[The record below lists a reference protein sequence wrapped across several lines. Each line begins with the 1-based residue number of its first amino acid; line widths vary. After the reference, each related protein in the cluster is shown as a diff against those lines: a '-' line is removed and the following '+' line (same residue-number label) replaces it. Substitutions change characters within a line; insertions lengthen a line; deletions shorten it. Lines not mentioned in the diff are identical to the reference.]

1 MKESGGIVLRPHQ
14 EEAVEAI
21 VRGLDIPPGE
31 RIPEAGLR
39 ATVVAA
45 CGTGKTFIAAAA
57 ALRLARHGRV
67 LVLLPTL
74 DLLTQTVREWRLAGH
89 SGPAVAVCSLED
101 DPQLWQFDVRT
112 TTSAPQLGLWHGRG
126 PVTVYATYASLPV
139 IAEAHEGLYGLPM
152 DVFDLVVVDEAHRT
166 SGSVGKAWADV
177 HRQEVI
183 PAMRRLYMTAT
194 PRIWMERPSRSRAQE
209 PGEAR
214 WFAEEKEQEG
224 PRRGAGKSER
234 RGLEE
239 TEEQRRLAGEAEE
252 QRGEGG
258 EAERGERVY
267 VSRPRLDRLPKELAC
282 SMDDERVF
290 GPVVYELSLADAISR
305 GLLAK
310 YQIVVAELTDPVVT
324 PDRLTGVER
333 YEEQLRGERLAAV
346 QTALLETMA
355 VHGLRT
361 TITFHHRTVEAEAF
375 AAGLDRVAS
384 RLHAVD
390 PGRHPE
396 RVWAGW
402 LCGEHDGAYRQSVL
416 AGFGR
421 RAGRAVLSN
430 CRVLGEGVD
439 IRSVDSVALIDP
451 KGSAVDIVQ
460 AIGRALR
467 QKPGEGKMATLI
479 VPVFLAPGEKPEDM
493 ISSES
498 YRPLIRV
505 LEGLRAHDEKAV
517 EMLAIPQE
525 SRKRIVDPS
534 RPVGKAPEEGEEE
547 SRLLLRFATPRDPA
561 LIAKWITYQ
570 VIHTERQDW
579 RRGVEAAW
587 RYRRREG
594 DLGVPY
600 EHVETA
606 GAFPLGRWLSD
617 QRRAYRAGTMTGERA
632 AELEEL
638 GIVWDTADAGFEQ
651 NLAAARAYYELHG
664 TLAAPRH
671 ATILDQAV
679 GQWLTNVR
687 RPGGL
692 GKDPDRAQR
701 RAAQLAA
708 IDPDWNPGALGWT
721 VGWQRHYA
729 YLAQLLADGAR
740 LTAVEPGVTR
750 HGEDIGRWLATQQRN
765 WGRLNEEQQAR
776 LEGLG
781 VEPQKAVRARRAPAK
796 TTTAT
801 ASRAGGRAFQRG
813 LEALQQYIAREGR
826 LPGRGA
832 VEELP
837 DGPHRVGIWIGNQKA
852 RRDKLDQAQLAALA
866 DLGVDWAQ

>member
-1 MKESGGIVLRPHQ
+1 MQKSGDIMLRPHQ

-21 VRGLDIPPGE
+21 VRGLDIPPGK
-31 RIPEAGLR
+31 RIPKAGLR

-45 CGTGKTFIAAAA
+45 CGTGKTFMAAAA

-67 LVLLPTL
+67 LVLLPTI

-101 DPQLWQFDVRT
+101 DPQLWQLDVRT

-166 SGSVGKAWADV
+166 SGSAGKAWADV
-177 HRQEVI
+177 HRQDVI

-194 PRIWMERPSRSRAQE
+194 PRIWMERPPRSRAQE
-209 PGEAR
+209 R
-214 WFAEEKEQEG
+214 
-224 PRRGAGKSER
+224 ER
-234 RGLEE
+234 EE
-239 TEEQRRLAGEAEE
+239 TRRREAETE
-252 QRGEGG
+252 RKERE
-258 EAERGERVY
+258 EAEAEGRVY
-267 VSRPRLDRLPKELAC
+267 VNRPRWDRLPKELAC

-290 GPVVYELSLADAISR
+290 GPVVYELSLASAISR

-324 PDRLTGVER
+324 PDRLNSEER
-333 YEEQLRGERLAAV
+333 YEEQLRGQRLAAM

-355 VHGLRT
+355 EHGLQT

-396 RVWAGW
+396 RVWSGW
-402 LCGEHDGAYRQSVL
+402 LCGEHEGAHRQSVL
-416 AGFGR
+416 ADFGR

-439 IRSVDSVALIDP
+439 IRATDSVALIDP

-479 VPVFLAPGEKPEDM
+479 VPVFLKEGEKPEDM
-493 ISSES
+493 LSSDS
-498 YRPLIRV
+498 YRPLVRV
-505 LEGLRAHDEKAV
+505 LAGLRAHDEKAV
-517 EMLAIPQE
+517 EMLAVPQE
-525 SRKRIVDPS
+525 PRKRVVEPS
-534 RPVGKAPEEGEEE
+534 QPVGTAPEEGEEE
-547 SRLLLRFATPRDPA
+547 SRLLLRFAAPRDPA

-570 VIHTERQDW
+570 VINTERQDW
-579 RRGVEAAW
+579 RRGAEAAL
-587 RYRRREG
+587 RYRQREG
-594 DLGVPY
+594 DLDVPY
-600 EHVETA
+600 EHVETE

-638 GIVWDTADAGFEQ
+638 GIVWDTADAGFAT
-651 NLAAARAYYELHG
+651 NLAAARAYYEFHG

-671 ATILDQAV
+671 ATTLDQAV

-692 GKDPDRAQR
+692 GKDPVRAQR
-701 RAAQLAA
+701 RAAALSA
-708 IDPDWNPGALGWT
+708 IDPDWNPGTLGWT
-721 VGWQRHYA
+721 VDWQRHYA
-729 YLAQLLADGAR
+729 YLTQLLAEGAR
-740 LTAVEPGVTR
+740 PAAIVPGVTR
-750 HGEDIGRWLATQQRN
+750 HGDDIGRWLTTQRRDFSRLNAEQQR
-765 WGRLNEEQQAR
+765 RLGE
-776 LEGLG
+776 LG
-781 VEPQKAVRARRAPAK
+781 VKKAVRARKAPAK
-796 TTTAT
+796 TAA
-801 ASRAGGRAFQRG
+801 ASGPRAGGEAFQKG
-813 LEALQQYIAREGR
+813 LEALAQYIAREGV
-826 LPGRGA
+826 LPGRAG
-832 VEELP
+832 VQEMP
-837 DGPHRVGIWIGNQKA
+837 DGDIRRVGVWLANQKQ
-852 RRDKLDQAQLAALA
+852 RRDRLDQAQLTALA
-866 DLGVDWAQ
+866 DLGVQWAQ

>member
-1 MKESGGIVLRPHQ
+1 MQKSGDIVLRPHQ

-21 VRGLDIPPGE
+21 VRGLDIPPGK

-45 CGTGKTFIAAAA
+45 CGTGKTFMAAAA

-89 SGPAVAVCSLED
+89 TGPAVAVCSLED
-101 DPQLWQFDVRT
+101 DPQLWQLDVRT

-139 IAEAHEGLYGLPM
+139 LAEAHEGAYGLPM

-166 SGSVGKAWADV
+166 SGSAGKAWADV

-194 PRIWMERPSRSRAQE
+194 PRVWMERPPRSRAQE
-209 PGEAR
+209 REM
-214 WFAEEKEQEG
+214 
-224 PRRGAGKSER
+224 
-234 RGLEE
+234 EE
-239 TEEQRRLAGEAEE
+239 TRRLAEEEQEVQEGRRPTAEKEPVGQAEAEA
-252 QRGEGG
+252 EGP
-258 EAERGERVY
+258 VY

-310 YQIVVAELTDPVVT
+310 YQIVVAELTDPIVT
-324 PDRLTGVER
+324 PDRLNGVER
-333 YEEQLRGERLAAV
+333 YEEQLRGERLAAI

-355 VHGLRT
+355 AHGLQT

-375 AAGLDRVAS
+375 AAGLPRVAA
-384 RLHAVD
+384 RLHQVD

-396 RVWAGW
+396 RVWSGW
-402 LCGEHDGAYRQSVL
+402 LCGDHEGTHRQTVL
-416 AGFGR
+416 ADFGR

-430 CRVLGEGVD
+430 CKVLGEGVD
-439 IRSVDSVALIDP
+439 IRATDSVALIDP

-467 QKPGEGKMATLI
+467 QQPGQGKTATLI
-479 VPVFLAPGEKPEDM
+479 VPIFLGADEKPEDM
-493 ISSES
+493 LSSNS

-525 SRKRIVDPS
+525 NQKRVVNPS
-534 RPVGKAPEEGEEE
+534 LPVGKVPEEGEEE
-547 SRLLLRFATPRDPA
+547 SRLLLRFAAPRDPA
-561 LIAKWITYQ
+561 LIAKWINYQ
-570 VIHTERQDW
+570 VINTERQDW
-579 RRGVEAAW
+579 RRGAEAAY
-587 RYRRREG
+587 RYRHREEHL
-594 DLGVPY
+594 DVPY
-600 EHVETA
+600 EHVEVV

-617 QRRAYRAGTMTGERA
+617 QRRTYRAGTMTGKRA

-638 GIVWDTADAGFEQ
+638 GIVWDTADTGFEQ
-651 NLAAARAYYELHG
+651 NLGAARAYHELHG

-671 ATILDQAV
+671 ATALDRAV

-692 GKDPDRAQR
+692 GKDPERAQR
-701 RAAQLAA
+701 RAAALAA
-708 IDPDWNPGALGWT
+708 IDPDWNPRTLGWT
-721 VGWQRHYA
+721 VDWQRHYA
-729 YLAQLLADGAR
+729 YLAQLLAEGAQP
-740 LTAVEPGVTR
+740 AAIMPGVTR
-750 HGEDIGRWLATQQRN
+750 HGDDIGRWTTTQRRN
-765 WGRLNEEQQAR
+765 WDRLNEEQQRR
-776 LEGLG
+776 LGALG
-781 VEPQKAVRARRAPAK
+781 VGPQKAPPARKTAAK
-796 TTTAT
+796 TAT
-801 ASRAGGRAFQRG
+801 ATGPRSGGEAFQKG
-813 LEALQQYIAREGR
+813 LQALQQYIAREGA
-826 LPGRGA
+826 LPGRA
-832 VEELP
+832 VVERLP
-837 DGPHRVGIWIGNQKA
+837 DGTEHRTGIWISNQKA
-852 RRDKLDQAQLAALA
+852 RRDRLDPAQLAALA
-866 DLGVDWAQ
+866 DLGIDWAAP

>member
-1 MKESGGIVLRPHQ
+1 MQKSGDIVLRPHQ

-21 VRGLDIPPGE
+21 ARGLDIPPGK

-45 CGTGKTFIAAAA
+45 CGTGKTFMAAAA

-89 SGPAVAVCSLED
+89 TGPAVAVCSLED
-101 DPQLWQFDVRT
+101 DPQLWQLDVRT

-139 IAEAHEGLYGLPM
+139 LAEAHEGAYGLPM

-166 SGSVGKAWADV
+166 SGSAGKAWADV

-183 PAMRRLYMTAT
+183 PAMRRLYITAT
-194 PRIWMERPSRSRAQE
+194 PRVWMERPPRSRAQE
-209 PGEAR
+209 REREEAR
-214 WFAEEKEQEG
+214 RLAEEKM
-224 PRRGAGKSER
+224 ER
-234 RGLEE
+234 RE
-239 TEEQRRLAGEAEE
+239 RAEAEA
-252 QRGEGG
+252 EG
-258 EAERGERVY
+258 RIY
-267 VSRPRLDRLPKELAC
+267 VSRPRWDRLPKELAC

-290 GPVVYELSLADAISR
+290 GPVVYELSLASAISR

-324 PDRLTGVER
+324 PQRLNSEER
-333 YEEQLRGERLAAV
+333 YEEQLRGQRLAAT

-355 VHGLRT
+355 EHGLQT

-390 PGRHPE
+390 PARHPE
-396 RVWAGW
+396 RVWSGW
-402 LCGEHDGAYRQSVL
+402 LCGDHEGAHRQTVL
-416 AGFGR
+416 ADFGR

-439 IRSVDSVALIDP
+439 IRATDSVALIDP

-479 VPVFLAPGEKPEDM
+479 VPVFLREDEKPEDM
-493 ISSES
+493 LSSNS
-498 YRPLIRV
+498 YRPLVRV
-505 LEGLRAHDEKAV
+505 LAGLRAHDEKAV
-517 EMLAIPQE
+517 EMLAVPQE
-525 SRKRIVDPS
+525 NQKRIVDPS
-534 RPVGKAPEEGEEE
+534 LPVGKAPEEGEEE
-547 SRLLLRFATPRDPA
+547 SRLLLRFAAPRDPA

-570 VIHTERQDW
+570 VINTERQDW
-579 RRGVEAAW
+579 RRGAEAAY
-587 RYRRREG
+587 RYRQREG
-594 DLGVPY
+594 HLDVPY

-617 QRRAYRAGTMTGERA
+617 QRRTFRAGTMTGERA

-638 GIVWDTADAGFEQ
+638 GIVWDTADAGFAT
-651 NLAAARAYYELHG
+651 NLGAARAYYELHG
-664 TLAAPRH
+664 TLAAPRG
-671 ATILDQAV
+671 ATILDIAI
-679 GQWLTNVR
+679 GQYLTNIR

-692 GKDPDRAQR
+692 GKDPVRAQR
-701 RAAQLAA
+701 RAAALAA
-708 IDPDWNPGALGWT
+708 IDPDWNPGTLGWT
-721 VGWQRHYA
+721 VDWQRHYA
-729 YLAQLLADGAR
+729 YLTQLLAEGAR
-740 LTAVEPGVTR
+740 LTAIVPGVTR
-750 HGEDIGRWLATQQRN
+750 HGEDVGRWLASQRRN
-765 WGRLNEEQQAR
+765 WDRLNEEQQRR
-776 LEGLG
+776 LGELG
-781 VEPQKAVRARRAPAK
+781 VKKAPRARKAAAK
-796 TTTAT
+796 TTSACGPRTG
-801 ASRAGGRAFQRG
+801 SPAFQKG
-813 LEALQQYIAREGR
+813 LEALQQYVAREGGM
-826 LPGRGA
+826 PGRA
-832 VEELP
+832 VVERLP
-837 DGPHRVGIWIGNQKA
+837 DGTEHRTGIWIGNQKA
-852 RRDKLDQAQLAALA
+852 RRDRLDAAQLAALA
-866 DLGVDWAQ
+866 DLGIDWAAG

>member
-1 MKESGGIVLRPHQ
+1 MQKTGDIALRPHQ

-21 VRGLDIPPGE
+21 VRGLDIPSRK
-31 RIPEAGLR
+31 RIPEGGLR

-45 CGTGKTFIAAAA
+45 CGTGKTFMAAAA

-101 DPQLWQFDVRT
+101 DPQLWQLDVRT

-126 PVTVYATYASLPV
+126 PITVYATYASLPV

-152 DVFDLVVVDEAHRT
+152 DVFDLVIVDEAHRT
-166 SGSVGKAWADV
+166 SGSAGKAWADV

-194 PRIWMERPSRSRAQE
+194 PRIWMERPPRTRAQE
-209 PGEAR
+209 RE
-214 WFAEEKEQEG
+214 
-224 PRRGAGKSER
+224 
-234 RGLEE
+234 LEE
-239 TEEQRRLAGEAEE
+239 ARRLADEERRREAEAEE
-252 QRGEGG
+252 RR
-258 EAERGERVY
+258 EAEAEGQTY
-267 VSRPRLDRLPKELAC
+267 VSRPRWDRLPKELAC
-282 SMDDERVF
+282 SMDDEKVF
-290 GPVVYELSLADAISR
+290 GPVVYELSLASAISR

-324 PDRLTGVER
+324 PDRLNGEER
-333 YEEQLRGERLAAV
+333 YAEQLRGQRLAAM

-355 VHGLRT
+355 AHGLQT

-396 RVWAGW
+396 RVWSGW
-402 LCGEHDGAYRQSVL
+402 LCGEHEGAHRQAVL
-416 AGFGR
+416 ADFGR

-439 IRSVDSVALIDP
+439 IRSVDSVALVDP
-451 KGSAVDIVQ
+451 RGSAVDIVQ

-467 QKPGEGKMATLI
+467 QHPGQGKIATLI
-479 VPVFLAPGEKPEDM
+479 VPVFLGADEKPEDM
-493 ISSES
+493 LSSNS

-505 LEGLRAHDEKAV
+505 LEGLRAHDSRAV

-525 SRKRIVDPS
+525 NQKRVVEPS
-534 RPVGKAPEEGEEE
+534 LPVGPAPEEGEEE
-547 SRLLLRFATPRDPA
+547 SRLLLRFAAPRDPA

-579 RRGVEAAW
+579 RRGAEAAL
-587 RYRRREG
+587 RYQRREG
-594 DLGVPY
+594 NLDVPY

-606 GAFPLGRWLSD
+606 GAFPLGRWLSE

-638 GIVWDTADAGFEQ
+638 GIIWDTADAAFEQ
-651 NLAAARAYYELHG
+651 NLAAARAYYEPHG
-664 TLAAPRH
+664 TLAAPRG
-671 ATILDQAV
+671 ATILDIAV
-679 GQWLTNVR
+679 GQWLTNIR

-692 GKDPDRAQR
+692 GKDPDRARQ
-701 RAAQLAA
+701 RAAALAA
-708 IDPDWNPGALGWT
+708 IDPDWNPRTLGWT
-721 VGWQRHYA
+721 VDWQRHYA
-729 YLAQLLADGAR
+729 YLTQLLENGAR
-740 LTAVEPGVTR
+740 LAEIVPGVTR
-750 HGEDIGRWLATQQRN
+750 HGDDVGRWLATQRRD
-765 WGRLNEEQQAR
+765 WERLNEKQQRR
-776 LEGLG
+776 LATLG
-781 VEPQKAVRARRAPAK
+781 AKKAPRARRRAA
-796 TTTAT
+796 TTAT
-801 ASRAGGRAFQRG
+801 APRVRAGGEAFQKG
-813 LEALQQYIAREGR
+813 IQALQQYIQREGAM
-826 LPGRGA
+826 PGRGA
-832 VEELP
+832 IEQLP

-852 RRDKLDQAQLAALA
+852 RRDRLDQTQLAALA
-866 DLGVDWAQ
+866 ELGVDWAV

>member
-1 MKESGGIVLRPHQ
+1 MQKSGDIVLRPHQ

-21 VRGLDIPPGE
+21 VRGLDIPPGK

-39 ATVVAA
+39 ATVISA

-89 SGPAVAVCSLED
+89 TGPAVAVCSLED
-101 DPQLWQFDVRT
+101 DPQLWQLDVRT

-139 IAEAHEGLYGLPM
+139 IAEAHEGAYGLPM
-152 DVFDLVVVDEAHRT
+152 DVFDLVIVDEAHRT
-166 SGSVGKAWADV
+166 SGSAGKAWADV

-194 PRIWMERPSRSRAQE
+194 PRVWMERAPRSRAQE
-209 PGEAR
+209 REQEEAR
-214 WFAEEKEQEG
+214 RRAVEEEL
-224 PRRGAGKSER
+224 RER
-234 RGLEE
+234 E
-239 TEEQRRLAGEAEE
+239 EAEA
-252 QRGEGG
+252 EG
-258 EAERGERVY
+258 RVW
-267 VSRPRLDRLPKELAC
+267 VARPRWDRLPKELAC
-282 SMDDERVF
+282 SMDDPAVF
-290 GPVVYELSLADAISR
+290 GPVVYELSLASAISR

-324 PDRLTGVER
+324 PQRLNSEER
-333 YEEQLRGERLAAV
+333 YEEQLRGQRLAAT

-355 VHGLRT
+355 EHGLQT
-361 TITFHHRTVEAEAF
+361 TITFHHRTMEAEAF
-375 AAGLDRVAS
+375 AVGLQRVAA

-402 LCGEHDGAYRQSVL
+402 LCGEHEGSHRQAVL
-416 AGFGR
+416 AEFGR

-439 IRSVDSVALIDP
+439 IRSVDSVALVDP
-451 KGSAVDIVQ
+451 RGSAVDIVQ

-467 QKPGEGKMATLI
+467 QKPGQGKTATLI

-493 ISSES
+493 LSSNS

-525 SRKRIVDPS
+525 KQRRAVNPS
-534 RPVGKAPEEGEEE
+534 RPVGQAPEDGEDE

-579 RRGVEAAW
+579 RRGAEAAY
-587 RYRRREG
+587 RYRQREG
-594 DLGVPY
+594 DLEVPY
-600 EHVETA
+600 EHVEA
-606 GAFPLGRWLSD
+606 SGAFPLGRWLSD

-638 GIVWDTADAGFEQ
+638 GIVWDTADAGFEA
-651 NLAAARAYYELHG
+651 NLGAARAYYDLHG
-664 TLAAPRH
+664 SLAAPRG
-671 ATILDQAV
+671 AAIMDVQI
-679 GQWLTNVR
+679 GQWLTNIR

-692 GKDPDRAQR
+692 GKDPVRAER

-708 IDPDWNPGALGWT
+708 IDPDWNPAVLGWT
-721 VGWQRHYA
+721 VDWQRHYA
-729 YLAQLLADGAR
+729 YLAQLLAEGAR
-740 LTAVEPGVTR
+740 PASVVPGVTR
-750 HGEDIGRWLATQQRN
+750 HGDDVGRWLATQRRN
-765 WGRLNEEQQAR
+765 WDRLNAEQQRR
-776 LEGLG
+776 LGALG
-781 VEPQKAVRARRAPAK
+781 VGPQKAARARKTPMK
-796 TTTAT
+796 TTTA
-801 ASRAGGRAFQRG
+801 ARPRAGGDAFQKG
-813 LEALQQYIAREGR
+813 LQALTQYIAREGR
-826 LPGRGA
+826 MPGRGA

-837 DGPHRVGIWIGNQKA
+837 DGPHRVGIWVGNQKA
-852 RRDKLDQAQLAALA
+852 RRDRLDATQLAALA
-866 DLGVDWAQ
+866 ELGVDWARP

>member
-1 MKESGGIVLRPHQ
+1 MLKSGDLVLRPHQ

-21 VRGLDIPPGE
+21 VRGLDIPPGK

-89 SGPAVAVCSLED
+89 TGPGVAVCSLED
-101 DPQLWQFDVRT
+101 DPQLWQLDVRT

-166 SGSVGKAWADV
+166 SGSAGKAWADV

-194 PRIWMERPSRSRAQE
+194 PRIWMERPPRSWAQE
-209 PGEAR
+209 REQEQEEVR
-214 WFAEEKEQEG
+214 RRAEE
-224 PRRGAGKSER
+224 ER
-234 RGLEE
+234 RGRE
-239 TEEQRRLAGEAEE
+239 EAE
-252 QRGEGG
+252 G
-258 EAERGERVY
+258 RVY
-267 VSRPRLDRLPKELAC
+267 VARPRWDRLPKELAC
-282 SMDDERVF
+282 SMDDPKVF
-290 GPVVYELSLADAISR
+290 GPVVYELSLASAISR

-324 PDRLTGVER
+324 PDRLNGEER
-333 YEEQLRGERLAAV
+333 YEEQLRGERLAAM
-346 QTALLETMA
+346 QTALLETMSA
-355 VHGLRT
+355 HGLQT
-361 TITFHHRTVEAEAF
+361 TITFHHRTIEAEAF
-375 AAGLDRVAS
+375 AAGLQRVAA
-384 RLHAVD
+384 RLHQVD
-390 PGRHPE
+390 PVRHPE
-396 RVWAGW
+396 RVWSGW
-402 LCGEHDGAYRQSVL
+402 LCGEHEGSHRQSVL
-416 AGFGR
+416 ADFGR

-439 IRSVDSVALIDP
+439 IRATDSVALIDP

-479 VPVFLAPGEKPEDM
+479 VPIFLGEDEKPEDM
-493 ISSES
+493 LSSNS

-505 LEGLRAHDEKAV
+505 LEGLRAHDSRAV

-525 SRKRIVDPS
+525 NQKRVVEPS
-534 RPVGKAPEEGEEE
+534 LPVGKAPDEGEEE

-570 VIHTERQDW
+570 VINTERQDW
-579 RRGVEAAW
+579 RRGAEAAC
-587 RYRRREG
+587 RYRQREG
-594 DLGVPY
+594 DLDVPY

-606 GAFPLGRWLSD
+606 GSFPLGRWLSD
-617 QRRAYRAGTMTGERA
+617 QRRAYRAGTITGERA

-638 GIVWDTADAGFEQ
+638 GIVWDTADAGFEE
-651 NLAAARAYYELHG
+651 NLGAARAYYERHG
-664 TLAAPRH
+664 TLAAPRG
-671 ATILDQAV
+671 AAILDVAI
-679 GQWLTNVR
+679 GQYLSNIR

-692 GKDPDRAQR
+692 GKAPVRAER

-708 IDPDWNPGALGWT
+708 IDPDWNPAVLGWT
-721 VGWQRHYA
+721 VDWQRHYA
-729 YLAQLLADGAR
+729 YLAQLLAEGAR
-740 LTAVEPGVTR
+740 PAAVVPRVTR
-750 HGEDIGRWLATQQRN
+750 HGEDVGRWLASQRRNWDRLNTEQQR
-765 WGRLNEEQQAR
+765 RLAE
-776 LEGLG
+776 LG
-781 VEPQKAVRARRAPAK
+781 VTKAPPARKTAAK
-796 TTTAT
+796 TATT
-801 ASRAGGRAFQRG
+801 SRPRTSSEAFQKG
-813 LEALQQYIAREGR
+813 LQALQQYIAREGR
-826 LPGRGA
+826 LPGRA
-832 VEELP
+832 VVEQLP

-852 RRDKLDQAQLAALA
+852 RRDRLDQAQLTALA
-866 DLGVDWAQ
+866 EAGVDWAR